1 MQYNLYKTKLAN
13 NLNYLLSL
21 YSMNIL
27 ELSHNLN
34 ISYGPLYAISN
45 GKTNPTLDTLLKIS
59 EFFKV
64 NIDDLIT
71 LDLKEKHT
79 DKTNQQYI
87 EYVPLLEFE
96 QLTEYVDTLK
106 QNKSF
111 QKIAF
116 TSYIKHDDIFA
127 VRSNHKLEPRFP
139 SQSILFFSKINQ
151 QSVIQKLSSHYVL
164 TCRENETF
172 AVERLLIQNNTIM
185 LQSII
190 NDHIFSKIVKSSI
203 IIAYLLQSRFDF

>member
-1 MQYNLYKTKLAN
+1 MHYNLYKTKLAN

-27 ELSHNLN
+27 ELSHSIN

-45 GKTNPTLDTLLKIS
+45 GKTNPTLDTLLKIA

-71 LDLKEKHT
+71 LDLKEQHIEK
-79 DKTNQQYI
+79 NQQHI
-87 EYVPLLEFE
+87 EYVPLLDFE
-96 QLTEYVDTLK
+96 QLTQYINTPK
-106 QNKSF
+106 QNQSYK
-111 QKIAF
+111 KIVF
-116 TSYIKHDDIFA
+116 TSHTQYEYIFA
-127 VRSNHKLEPRFP
+127 IRSNHKLEPKFP

-151 QSVIQKLSSHYVL
+151 QYDIKKLANTYVL
-164 TCRENETF
+164 TDRGDNIF
-172 AVERLLIQNNTIM
+172 SIERLLIQNNNVL

-190 NDHIFSKIVKSSI
+190 NDTILSNLDQNIS
-203 IIAYLLQSRFDF
+203 IIAYLIQSRFDF